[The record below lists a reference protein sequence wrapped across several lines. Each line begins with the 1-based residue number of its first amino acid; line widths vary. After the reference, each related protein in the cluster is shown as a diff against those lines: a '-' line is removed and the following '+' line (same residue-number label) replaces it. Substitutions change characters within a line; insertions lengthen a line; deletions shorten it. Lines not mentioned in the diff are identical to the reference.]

1 MNKISGTLIT
11 VILSTIAISAN
22 ITFLSP
28 LMSVHAE
35 NTTTLGG
42 NSTNETKVNGGAKV
56 DQLANQYIITI
67 KNSSN
72 ANGDLQSIV
81 DDVKKRGAEVIQIY
95 QYSIKGFSIKIPQQL
110 TNSIV
115 NHLTADP
122 RVANVEQDQK
132 MTITPLK

>member
-11 VILSTIAISAN
+11 IILSTIAISAN

-35 NTTTLGG
+35 NTTPLGG

-115 NHLTADP
+115 NHLKADP
-122 RVANVEQDQK
+122 RVSNVEQDQK
-132 MTITPLK
+132 MTIAPLK